1 MSGFVRQNSDKSKI
15 YMTKLKK
22 ELRSKLP
29 EHVVNLLELPD
40 VVKFIKKYPGARLLN
55 AKSYNKKK
63 YKSRKN
69 FS

>member
-1 MSGFVRQNSDKSKI
+1 
-15 YMTKLKK
+15 MTKLKK

-29 EHVVNLLELPD
+29 EYVVNLLETPD

-55 AKSYNKKK
+55 AKSYDKKK

>member
-1 MSGFVRQNSDKSKI
+1 
-15 YMTKLKK
+15 MTKLKK
-22 ELRSKLP
+22 ELRNKLP
-29 EHVVNLLELPD
+29 EYVVNLLETPD
-40 VVKFIKKYPGARLLN
+40 IVKIIKKYPGARLLN

>member
-1 MSGFVRQNSDKSKI
+1 
-15 YMTKLKK
+15 MTKLKK

-40 VVKFIKKYPGARLLN
+40 IVKFIKKYPGARLLN